1 MKRRLVI
8 MNILYLDWPC
18 FGYIDILFTFEHTLK
33 HNVTRFFHEDY
44 QQRESKAF
52 MDAFDKV
59 YETKHFDFCFSYN
72 FYPALAECCHR
83 HNLKY
88 ISIVYDSPFVMLY
101 SYTITYPTNYVFIFD
116 SQLYLELKKGG
127 IDTVYYTVLPVN
139 STVIDVMLKKPY
151 DKERTLCD
159 ISFVGTL
166 YNEENSHNF
175 FDRLYQKLDG
185 YTKGYLDAIMEA
197 QLKVSGYYFIEE
209 LLTDPVIQKLYQ
221 AEPYVPS
228 RDGAETLSNIYANYY
243 IGRKLTS
250 MERIRLLSV
259 LGETKHNIKMFT
271 LNKDVS
277 LPGVTNMG
285 VADYYSEMPLIF
297 HNSKI
302 NLNITL
308 RSIKSGIPL
317 RCMDIM
323 GAGGFLLTNFQAD
336 LLDYFV
342 PNEDFVYYE
351 DENDMIKKVDYYLE
365 HDEKRRQIAENGH
378 RKAAENHS
386 YEKCLTDIFSVVFN

>member
-1 MKRRLVI
+1 

-18 FGYIDILFTFEHTLK
+18 FGYIDILFTFEHTFK
-33 HNVTRFFHEDY
+33 HHVTRFFHKDY
-44 QQRESKAF
+44 QERESKNF
-52 MDAFDKV
+52 MDAFDAT
-59 YETKHFDFCFSYN
+59 YETQHFDFCFSYN
-72 FYPALAECCHR
+72 FYPVLAECCHR

-116 SQLYLELKKGG
+116 SQLYQELKNGG

-139 STVIDVMLKKPY
+139 STVIVIMLKKPY
-151 DKERTLCD
+151 NKERTLCD
-159 ISFVGTL
+159 VSFVGTL
-166 YNEENSHNF
+166 YNEDDTHNF
-175 FDRLYQKLDG
+175 FDRLYRNLDS

-197 QLKVSGYYFIEE
+197 QLKISGYYFIEE
-209 LLTDPVIQKLYQ
+209 ILTDPIIQKLHE
-221 AEPYVPS
+221 AEPYIPS
-228 RDGAETLSNIYANYY
+228 RDGAETLSNIYANYH

-250 MERIRLLSV
+250 IERVRLLSA
-259 LGETKHNIKMFT
+259 LGETHHNVKMFT
-271 LNKDVS
+271 LNKNVA

-285 VADYYSEMPLIF
+285 VTDYYSEMPLIF

-308 RSIKSGIPL
+308 RSIQSGIPL

-336 LLDYFV
+336 LLDYFI
-342 PNEDFVYYE
+342 PDEDFVYYE
-351 DENDMIKKVDYYLE
+351 DQNDLIKKVDYYLE
-365 HDEKRRQIAENGH
+365 HDEKRKQIAENGH
-378 RKAAENHS
+378 QKVARNHS
-386 YEKCLTDIFSVVFN
+386 YEKCLTDIFSIVFN

>member
-1 MKRRLVI
+1 

-18 FGYIDILFTFEHTLK
+18 FGHIDITFTFEHVMK
-33 HNVTRFFHEDY
+33 HHVTRFFHEDY
-44 QQRESKAF
+44 QERESDAF
-52 MDAFDKV
+52 MQEFDKTC
-59 YETKHFDFCFSYN
+59 ENTTFDFCFSYN
-72 FYPALAECCHR
+72 FYPLVAECCHR

-88 ISIVYDSPFVMLY
+88 ISIVYDSPFVKLY

-116 SQLYLELKKGG
+116 RQLYNEFKTGG

-139 STVIDVMLKKPY
+139 STVIDVMLRKPY

-159 ISFVGTL
+159 VSFVGTL
-166 YNEENSHNF
+166 YNEENNHNF
-175 FDRLYQKLDG
+175 FDRLYTKLDD

-197 QLKVSGYYFIEE
+197 QLKVSGYNFIEE
-209 LLTDPVIQKLYQ
+209 VLSDNIISQMYQ
-221 AEPYVPS
+221 AEPYIPS
-228 RDGAETLSNIYANYY
+228 KDGAETLSNIYASYY
-243 IGRKLTS
+243 IDRKLTS
-250 MERIRLLSV
+250 MERIRLLTA
-259 LGETKHNIKMFT
+259 LGANHNQVKLFT

-277 LPGVTNMG
+277 FPGVTNMG

-336 LLDYFV
+336 FLDYFTPDV
-342 PNEDFVYYE
+342 DFVYYE
-351 DENDMIKKVDYYLE
+351 DEADLLHKVDYYLE
-365 HDEKRRQIAENGH
+365 HDDKRRQIAENGH
-378 RKAAENHS
+378 RRVAENHS
-386 YEKCLTDIFSVVFN
+386 FEKCLSDIFSIVFS